1 MDGHVLNVLRKV
13 FLSFFFRKS
22 NILLFSLP
30 LLICFVSLHNHYL
43 LTLRYVSLFYLLYR
57 SVFIVV

>member
-13 FLSFFFRKS
+13 FLSFFRKS
-22 NILLFSLP
+22 NVLLFSLP

>member
-13 FLSFFFRKS
+13 FLSFFFPKS
-22 NILLFSLP
+22 NILFSLP
-30 LLICFVSLHNHYL
+30 WLICFVSLHNHYL

>member
-13 FLSFFFRKS
+13 FLSFFRKS
-22 NILLFSLP
+22 NVLLFSLP

-43 LTLRYVSLFYLLYR
+43 LTLRYVSLFYLLYH

>member
-13 FLSFFFRKS
+13 FLSLFFRKS
-22 NILLFSLP
+22 NVLLFSLP
-30 LLICFVSLHNHYL
+30 LLMCFVTLHNHYL
-43 LTLRYVSLFYLLYR
+43 LTLRHVILFSLLFR

>member
-13 FLSFFFRKS
+13 FLSFFFPKS

-30 LLICFVSLHNHYL
+30 WLICFVSLHNHYL